1 MIRLFMSMA
10 LARIAGV
17 TVAFQFHR
25 KAGNYAQSACATAL
39 FLAPAVVP
47 ICQLE
52 GEGPVK
58 IAIGRIPT

>member
-1 MIRLFMSMA
+1 MFRRFLGVA
-10 LARIAGV
+10 LVRIVGG

-25 KAGNYAQSACATAL
+25 KAGNYVQSACATAL

-52 GEGPVK
+52 GEIPVRT
-58 IAIGRIPT
+58 AIGWIPI